1 VSRIPK
7 RLLIYSADFWPTTGG
22 VQSVVMTLARG
33 LGSGSQFSPVTE
45 CTVVT
50 ETPARAA
57 SDSDLPF
64 RVVRKP
70 SLIEL
75 ARLLW
80 LADLVHLAGPAL
92 RPLAISLLFR
102 KQVVVEHH
110 GFQTICPNG
119 SLFHEPTRSSCPG
132 HFAAG
137 RHRECWKCNS
147 GAGYLQSFRAW
158 ALTFF
163 RRGCCRL
170 VAANIAPTGWL
181 ERLLQLP
188 HTFIIPHGV
197 AARPSL
203 PLPSA
208 KTPSFA
214 FVGRLVSTKGVDL
227 LLRASCELLNKGLEF
242 RLLIIGDGPE
252 RKTLERLCAK
262 LELAARVDFLGE
274 IPEQE
279 VDARL
284 GDEIAVVIPSVGG
297 EVFGL
302 VAPENMMRGR
312 TVIIPDGGSL
322 AEIAGET
329 GLKFTAGDA
338 KSLAACM
345 EQLLRSPEIA
355 MKLGELG
362 RTRSLKLFRA
372 ERMLQDHWAL
382 YQKVLE

>member
-1 VSRIPK
+1 
-7 RLLIYSADFWPTTGG
+7 
-22 VQSVVMTLARG
+22 
-33 LGSGSQFSPVTE
+33 
-45 CTVVT
+45 
-50 ETPARAA
+50 
-57 SDSDLPF
+57 
-64 RVVRKP
+64 
-70 SLIEL
+70 
-75 ARLLW
+75 
-80 LADLVHLAGPAL
+80 
-92 RPLAISLLFR
+92 
-102 KQVVVEHH
+102 
-110 GFQTICPNG
+110 
-119 SLFHEPTRSSCPG
+119 
-132 HFAAG
+132 
-137 RHRECWKCNS
+137 
-147 GAGYLQSFRAW
+147 
-158 ALTFF
+158 
-163 RRGCCRL
+163 
-170 VAANIAPTGWL
+170 
-181 ERLLQLP
+181 
-188 HTFIIPHGV
+188 
-197 AARPSL
+197 
-203 PLPSA
+203 
-208 KTPSFA
+208 
-214 FVGRLVSTKGVDL
+214 
-227 LLRASCELLNKGLEF
+227 LNKGLEF

-329 GLKFTAGDA
+329 GLKFAAGDA

-362 RTRSLKLFRA
+362 RTRSLRLFRA